1 MKPEETHHRCVLIA
15 DDDGLVRGSLAAV
28 LESEGFLV
36 DEAQN
41 GMEAIA
47 QATKNSPDLILL
59 DLNMPRMDGWF
70 AFREIDLVRPL
81 IPVIIITARPNQYSE
96 ALRHGADAF
105 MEKPLDLPLL
115 LQAIRRLTN
124 EPHKRCPR
132 RVSARNS
139 TWLLKS
145 ER

>member
-1 MKPEETHHRCVLIA
+1 MKPEETQHRCVLIA
-15 DDDGLVRGSLAAV
+15 DDDALVRGSLAAV

-115 LQAIRRLTN
+115 LQAIRQLAN

-139 TWLLKS
+139 TWMLKS